1 MEENKKE
8 DIIVLKKN
16 IKSGNWSI
24 LKKTGSTT
32 SRIVLILYGAYIP
45 FGIESY
51 NNSDIVNVEIKDNSN
66 YNYNTLVMLKKILS
80 TFDYLKTTDK
90 GSKYD
95 IVDKEFFS
103 FIKELD
109 KDKDKYNIRLYIK
122 YGAKVVLKNVIG
134 DVPYSQLQHKRCNI
148 EIEVG
153 SLWTT
158 DKKYGVN
165 IYATLFTII

>member
-1 MEENKKE
+1 MDKTDKE

-24 LKKTGSTT
+24 LKKTGSST
-32 SRIVLILYGAYIP
+32 SRICLTLYGIYIP
-45 FGIESY
+45 FGVESY
-51 NNSDIVNVEIKDNSN
+51 NNNDILNIELKNNSN

-80 TFDYLKTTDK
+80 TFEYLKTTDK

-95 IVDKEFFS
+95 INDKECFS

-109 KDKDKYNIRLYIK
+109 DDKYNIRLYIK
-122 YGAKVVLKNVIG
+122 YGAKVVLKNSIG
-134 DVPYSQLQHKRCNI
+134 DVPYSQLKHKRCNI
-148 EIEVG
+148 DIEVG

-158 DKKYGVN
+158 DKNYGVN
-165 IYATLFTII
+165 IYATLITII